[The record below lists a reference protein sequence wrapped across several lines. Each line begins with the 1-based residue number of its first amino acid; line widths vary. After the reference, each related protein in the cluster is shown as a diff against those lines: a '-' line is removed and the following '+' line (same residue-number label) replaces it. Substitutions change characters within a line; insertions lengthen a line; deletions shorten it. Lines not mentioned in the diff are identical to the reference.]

1 MSGLSYCSNNKW
13 RQHDHK
19 CVDQERERER
29 EREGEIERE
38 GGGRVKGREEERERE
53 GCYFVRC
60 CTVFSDSLENKFG
73 F

>member
-1 MSGLSYCSNNKW
+1 M
-13 RQHDHK
+13 
-19 CVDQERERER
+19 VRESER